1 MPSHPR
7 QGRVSSIT
15 SVIFDFGGVL
25 GLHQDPDQAQAMAD
39 LCGLPMDRFRAL
51 YVKDRLMWDRA
62 TVDAAG
68 YWGSILA
75 AAGRTAPPDL
85 VARLVRADIAAWTR
99 INRRVVAWADGLRR
113 HGYRTA
119 ILSNMPQE
127 ILDDMWKDPGLQW
140 MADFPVRVFSCEVRL
155 VKPEPE
161 IYRLCLDKLGAEPG
175 EAVFVDDTTHNVE
188 GAQAV
193 GIQALLFLSAA
204 EAAVEVERRW
214 GLPVDELR
222 GDAVG

>member
-1 MPSHPR
+1 MPSR
-7 QGRVSSIT
+7 IS

-25 GLHQDPDQAQAMAD
+25 GLHQDPVQAQAMAD
-39 LCGLPMDRFRAL
+39 MCGLPLDRFRPL
-51 YVKDRLMWDRA
+51 YGKDRLAWDRS

-68 YWGSILA
+68 YWGSILS
-75 AAGRTAPPDL
+75 AAGRPAADDL
-85 VARLVRADIAAWTR
+85 VARLVAADIAAWTR
-99 INRRVVAWADGLRR
+99 INTRVVSWAAGLRR
-113 HGYRTA
+113 RGFRTA

-127 ILDDMWKDPGLQW
+127 ILDVMGKDPGLQW
-140 MADFPVRVFSCEVRL
+140 MADFPVRVFSCEVKL

-161 IYRLCLDKLGAEPG
+161 IYRLCLERMGVTPG
-175 EAVFVDDTTHNVE
+175 EAVFVDDTPRNVE

-204 EAAVEVERRW
+204 DAAAEVEKRW

-222 GDAVG
+222 GVTRA

>member
-1 MPSHPR
+1 MPAR
-7 QGRVSSIT
+7 IT

-25 GLHQDPDQAQAMAD
+25 GLHQDPAQAQVMAG
-39 LCGLPMDRFRAL
+39 LCGLPMDRFRTL
-51 YVKDRLMWDRA
+51 YAKDRLMWDRA

-68 YWGSILA
+68 YWGAILA
-75 AAGRTAPPDL
+75 EAGRPASPGL
-85 VARLVRADIAAWTR
+85 VEELVRADIAAWTR
-99 INRRVVAWADGLRR
+99 INTRVVAWAKALRR
-113 HGYRTA
+113 GGFRTA

-127 ILDDMWKDPGLQW
+127 ILDDMWKDPRLQW

-155 VKPEPE
+155 VKPEAE
-161 IYRLCLDKLGAEPG
+161 IYRLCLDRLGAEPG
-175 EAVFVDDTTHNVE
+175 EAVFVDDTTRNVE

-222 GDAVG
+222 GDAIG